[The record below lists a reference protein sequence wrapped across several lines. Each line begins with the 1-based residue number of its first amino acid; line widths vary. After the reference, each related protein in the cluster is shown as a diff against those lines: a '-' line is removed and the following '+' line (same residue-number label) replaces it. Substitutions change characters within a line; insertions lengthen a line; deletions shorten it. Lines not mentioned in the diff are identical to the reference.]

1 MAKTTEERIL
11 DRLDQILRILA
22 VQVASEK
29 SITEGV
35 WLLKLAGLDNK
46 TIAEV
51 LNTSDATVRTVSS
64 NLRRQRARSTRK
76 VTGRG

>member
-1 MAKTTEERIL
+1 MPKSIDEQIL
-11 DRLDQILRILA
+11 DRLDQILRVLA
-22 VQVASEK
+22 VQIATDR

-51 LNTSDATVRTVSS
+51 LNTSEATVRAVSS
-64 NLRRQRARSTRK
+64 NQRRQRGKSATRL
-76 VTGRG
+76 TGEG

>member
-1 MAKTTEERIL
+1 MAKSLDEQML

-22 VQVASEK
+22 LQVAGDR

-51 LNTSDATVRTVSS
+51 LNTSEATVRSVSS
-64 NLRRQRARSTRK
+64 NQRRLRTRSARKTVSR
-76 VTGRG
+76 R